1 MVLYNAAKRA
11 RFAELTINQ
20 NQGGGNKKAGL
31 IPSTGVS
38 TASRIA
44 YINRYQPKSL
54 KVMQFTVN
62 PNVRQS
68 LPSTTLSSNK
78 PHSMTGGRMNW

>member
-11 RFAELTINQ
+11 RFAELTMNQ
-20 NQGGGNKKAGL
+20 NQGGGDKKAGL

-38 TASRIA
+38 TTSSIA
-44 YINRYQPKSL
+44 YRYQPKSL

>member
-1 MVLYNAAKRA
+1 MVLYNASKKVTNYAMT
-11 RFAELTINQ
+11 LNQ

-31 IPSTGVS
+31 IPMTGAT

-44 YINRYQPKSL
+44 FMNRFQPKSL

-78 PHSMTGGRMNW
+78 PTSMNGRMNW